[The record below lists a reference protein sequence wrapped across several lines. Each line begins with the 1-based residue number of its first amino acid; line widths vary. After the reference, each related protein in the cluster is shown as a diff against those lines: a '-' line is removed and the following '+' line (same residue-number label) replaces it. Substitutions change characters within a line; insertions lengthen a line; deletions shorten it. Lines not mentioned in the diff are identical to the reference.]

1 MYESLAGKVVLLTGA
16 SSGIGEVAAGRYADE
31 GAKLVLAARRE
42 AEGERVA
49 EAVRAKGG
57 EAVFIQADISNR
69 DDCRR
74 LVTETVNHYGRLDI
88 ACNNAGIEGD
98 IIPIVEQS
106 DDNFERVIDINVKGT
121 WYCQQAQIRQ
131 MIAQGSGGAIVNIG
145 SVASLIGFPGAAAY
159 SASKH
164 AMVGMTKV
172 AAQEYAEQGIRVNL
186 VCPALIETG
195 MADRFTGG
203 RETDVE
209 AYIMSLTPMRRRGT
223 PGEVVE
229 LILWLSD
236 DVSSYVT
243 GASYPVDGG
252 ALTI

>member
-1 MYESLAGKVVLLTGA
+1 MYESLKDKIVLLTGA
-16 SSGIGEVAAGRYADE
+16 SSGIGEVAAMRYAEE
-31 GAKLVLAARRE
+31 GAHLVLAARRE
-42 AEGERVA
+42 KEGEAVA
-49 EAVRAKGG
+49 EQARAKGVDAIFVKTDVANP
-57 EAVFIQADISNR
+57 E
-69 DDCRR
+69 DCRN
-74 LVTETVNHYGRLDI
+74 LVRAAVAHFGRIDV

-121 WYCQQAQIRQ
+121 WYCMQAQLQQ
-131 MIAQGSGGAIVNIG
+131 MVEQGHGGAVVNIG

-172 AAQEYAEQGIRVNL
+172 AAQEYAEAGVRVNL
-186 VCPALIETG
+186 VCPALIETT

-203 RETDVE
+203 KETDVE

-223 PGEVVE
+223 PEEVAE

-236 DVSSYVT
+236 DVASYVT

>member
-1 MYESLAGKVVLLTGA
+1 MYESLKDKVVLLTGA
-16 SSGIGEVAAGRYADE
+16 SSGIGEITALRYAEE
-31 GAKLVLAARRE
+31 GAHLVLAARRE
-42 AEGERVA
+42 NE
-49 EAVRAKGG
+49 G
-57 EAVFIQADISNR
+57 EAVVERVREKGVDAIFVKTDVSSKDESRNLIRAA
-69 DDCRR
+69 
-74 LVTETVNHYGRLDI
+74 VAHFGRIDI

-98 IIPIVEQS
+98 IVPIVEQS
-106 DDNFERVIDINVKGT
+106 DDNFERVIDVNVKGT
-121 WYCQQAQIRQ
+121 WYCMQAQLQQ
-131 MIAQGSGGAIVNIG
+131 MVEQGHGGAIVNIG

-159 SASKH
+159 AASKH
-164 AMVGMTKV
+164 AMVGMTKA
-172 AAQEYAEQGIRVNL
+172 AAQESAESNIRVNI
-186 VCPALIETG
+186 VCPALIETT

-223 PGEVVE
+223 PEEVAE

>member
-131 MIAQGSGGAIVNIG
+131 MIAQA
-145 SVASLIGFPGAAAY
+145 
-159 SASKH
+159 
-164 AMVGMTKV
+164 
-172 AAQEYAEQGIRVNL
+172 
-186 VCPALIETG
+186 
-195 MADRFTGG
+195 
-203 RETDVE
+203 REL
-209 AYIMSLTPMRRRGT
+209 A
-223 PGEVVE
+223 GE
-229 LILWLSD
+229 
-236 DVSSYVT
+236 
-243 GASYPVDGG
+243 
-252 ALTI
+252 